1 MRKLF
6 PILMLLVIVLFLGC
20 TSPVRD
26 DLFNYINV
34 KLPPITHLEK
44 SALEEYQQIISEE
57 NYSSEVL
64 YNSLKDNIIPKY
76 SEFVNKLKGIKLSTE
91 EVTDLH
97 SLYLN
102 GAEKQLESFIRFKE
116 GIEQEN
122 DEMRTQGNENL
133 QEAKDYMHEYQAKLI
148 ELAEKHNLK
157 YELR

>member
-1 MRKLF
+1 
-6 PILMLLVIVLFLGC
+6 MLLIIVLFSGC

-34 KLPPITHLEK
+34 KLPPITPLQE
-44 SALEEYQQIISEE
+44 SALKEYNEITSEE

-76 SEFVNKLKGIKLSTE
+76 SEFVSNLQDITLSTKKVE
-91 EVTDLH
+91 ELH
-97 SLYLN
+97 SLYLK

-116 GIEQEN
+116 GIEQGN
-122 DEMRTQGNENL
+122 NEMRAQGNDIL
-133 QEAKDYMHEYQAKLI
+133 QEAKDYMDQYRTKLI
-148 ELAEKHNLK
+148 KLADEHNLK